1 MREREWVRERGERER
16 RKGEREGMREGERE
30 GGREGGERGRE
41 GDSEGGERGE
51 RKIGGERE
59 GGRERGK
66 GGRGRDR
73 PRQSCAKE
81 LSVLHKCLPLYITFS
96 TVHIYH
102 PSVIVLTILS
112 SHRVS

>member
-1 MREREWVRERGERER
+1 MGQRERRKREERGEREA
-16 RKGEREGMREGERE
+16 
-30 GGREGGERGRE
+30 GREIMRGRE
-41 GDSEGGERGE
+41 GRE
-51 RKIGGERE
+51 RKTGGERE
-59 GGRERGK
+59 REEERGGRERGRR
-66 GGRGRDR
+66 GRGRDR

-112 SHRVS
+112 SHQVS